1 MVYYD
6 FIDIIVYHNILK
18 FFIKKISLLK
28 ATLLNRKCVFWSK
41 NYHFLKSKYI
51 NNLFKKR

>member
-28 ATLLNRKCVFWSK
+28 ATLLNRKCVFEVKLSFFEK
-41 NYHFLKSKYI
+41 
-51 NNLFKKR
+51 